1 MKQQPLVQHSGHGIT
16 ATVLGSLAI
25 CVFLL
30 NTTLW
35 LFFRVDNQLE
45 YPHQVLLTAL
55 GCFNLIIIMFGLA
68 SSFKGILQAG
78 RKKTLPLIGLG
89 LNLFTLTCYLIVII
103 TYLARKYF

>member
-1 MKQQPLVQHSGHGIT
+1 MKQPMVQHSGHGIT
-16 ATVLGSLAI
+16 STVLGSLAI

-45 YPHQVLLTAL
+45 YPHQVLLAVL
-55 GCFNLIIIMFGLA
+55 GGFNLVIIFFGLA

-89 LNLFTLTCYLIVII
+89 LNLFTLIFYLIVVI
-103 TYLARKYF
+103 TYLSRKYF